1 MYTDNKAL
9 ETETLSFLEFTET
22 SKTGKLPERKPEQT
36 EAQYKALVCANAL
49 SDWAMCSFKNP
60 PENFG
65 TGMVEAGILLDITPM
80 PDNFRAWAKKHL
92 NKCD

>member
-1 MYTDNKAL
+1 MSEMHEAF
-9 ETETLSFLEFTET
+9 SFLEFTET
-22 SKTGKLPERKPEQT
+22 SKNGKLPERKPEQT

-65 TGMVEAGILLDITPM
+65 TGIA
-80 PDNFRAWAKKHL
+80 
-92 NKCD
+92 